1 MALWLDAFE
10 TVLKEIK
17 ELVGSRKEKKQKA
30 FEACEAIQRAANKT
44 TDFLASK
51 SNKLKP
57 NKILSDI
64 WLDAAKA
71 VRDLDVIMYN
81 RLLAKAEYWSNPKD
95 WSTEKINEANIRLET
110 LRQDSK
116 KILKSKA

>member
-17 ELVGSRKEKKQKA
+17 ELVGKKKEKKQKA

-44 TDFLASK
+44 TDFLTSSSK
-51 SNKLKP
+51 KTKP
-57 NKILSDI
+57 NKELSDI

-71 VRDLDVIMYN
+71 VRDLDVGIYN
-81 RLLAKAEYWSNPKD
+81 RLLAKAEYWSNPRD
-95 WSTEKINEANIRLET
+95 WTKEKVEEANIRLDS
-110 LRQDSK
+110 LRKDSK
-116 KILKSKA
+116 AMIEP